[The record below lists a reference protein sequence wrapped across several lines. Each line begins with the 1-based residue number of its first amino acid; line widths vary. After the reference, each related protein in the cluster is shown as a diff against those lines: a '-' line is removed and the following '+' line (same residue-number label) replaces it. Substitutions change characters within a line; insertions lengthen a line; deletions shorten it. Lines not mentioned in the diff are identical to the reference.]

1 MDDAGG
7 LGGLRAHRDGPGA
20 SLGLAAREVALQA
33 EQVIGLADEA
43 RQTAVGEP
51 QRFHVLLGLV
61 RIHLGQLSDVGLHLR
76 RNRHRGAAVDL
87 GQLGVHGVLVHV
99 RDVEHRLHG
108 EQVQLVDGRDLVLG
122 QPQRAGAMALVQA
135 GEHLARRLQLR
146 RARLIALGLLFQT
159 RDGLLNRGDIGQDEL
174 GLDSVH
180 VRLRIHL
187 AGHVSH
193 VRIAE
198 EAHHLGDGIGLADV
212 REELVAQ
219 ALPLA
224 RSGHQTGDV
233 HELHR
238 GGHDLRRMVD
248 FGQRLQAVVGHRH
261 DAHVGLDGGERVVGG
276 QTALVGHRRE
286 QRGLADIRKPHDT
299 D

>member
-1 MDDAGG
+1 MR
-7 LGGLRAHRDGPGA
+7 RARPL
-20 SLGLAAREVALQA
+20 SV
-33 EQVIGLADEA
+33 
-43 RQTAVGEP
+43 EP

-61 RIHLGQLSDVGLHLR
+61 RIHLGQLGDVGLHLR

-135 GEHLARRLQLR
+135 GEHLACRLQLR

-180 VRLRIHL
+180 VRPRIHL
-187 AGHVSH
+187 AGHVQSRPDRRRSAPPRRWH
-193 VRIAE
+193 RSRGCSRGTGCPGPPPGSLRPPNPRCRRTRPWRARCFAGWSISAS
-198 EAHHLGDGIGLADV
+198 ACRRSSGTGTMPTLGSM
-212 REELVAQ
+212 VAN
-219 ALPLA
+219 
-224 RSGHQTGDV
+224 G
-233 HELHR
+233 
-238 GGHDLRRMVD
+238 
-248 FGQRLQAVVGHRH
+248 
-261 DAHVGLDGGERVVGG
+261 
-276 QTALVGHRRE
+276 
-286 QRGLADIRKPHDT
+286 
-299 D
+299 